1 MRYVLTLSRWSPCRM
16 ISSFFA
22 VPPQAQKALSLWAR
36 RLRLASLSLMPSTI
50 VTAFPHFLVSKR
62 TRIRCC
68 SFPIS
73 SQTQI
78 SEGNP
83 HVGQISAMILKYKGC
98 FDLYKIFNLLGFD
111 TVKYLRERDFARGKF
126 EISDGGGD
134 CRIS

>member
-1 MRYVLTLSRWSPCRM
+1 M

-22 VPPQAQKALSLWAR
+22 VPPQAQNDLSRWAS
-36 RLRLASLSLMPSTI
+36 RLKSASFSVIPSTM

-78 SEGNP
+78 SEGSP
-83 HVGQISAMILKYKGC
+83 HVGQISAMIL
-98 FDLYKIFNLLGFD
+98 
-111 TVKYLRERDFARGKF
+111 T
-126 EISDGGGD
+126 S
-134 CRIS
+134 